1 MDDIPY
7 VLLLN
12 VDAQWPLCCYVR
24 SAHGHACKSC
34 FLLLKKELLALACIG
49 LKAFFYSF
57 FTRQEGGWPPLRWG
71 WADGG
76 YAGSHFLYSKMAFN
90 QA

>member
-12 VDAQWPLCCYVR
+12 VDAQGPLCCYMR
-24 SAHGHACKSC
+24 SADGHACKSC

-49 LKAFFYSF
+49 LEAFFI
-57 FTRQEGGWPPLRWG
+57 
-71 WADGG
+71 
-76 YAGSHFLYSKMAFN
+76 HFLATRRVTGRPCGGAGAVGARLGVHFMIKNGF
-90 QA
+90 